1 MSTQRNILAA
11 ILIFGIFMLIPQ
23 YMELVGLLPDEEF
36 VGFVDAQTTS
46 EDKRQLEIDSSP
58 PVLAKKNS
66 LVSTETPEVLTIITP
81 LYSANISN
89 YGGGSITYYE
99 INEKKNQVQRYLGG
113 YDSLGVYSKTNNVV
127 LLHNVGRASDHCTPC
142 LSVKDEGVFKKHNQP
157 FSRKASLDII
167 NDVLE
172 VGVGEVKEIYYESEN
187 GVQKTL
193 IVDGDSY
200 SINHL
205 FDYDFKSADEVEV
218 SWTSGIFPSEP
229 SINSSLSYS
238 SDELSYSSAYAY
250 QNENLESITQSSQV
264 GLPKE
269 VFNEKTDWVA
279 IRTKFFGMVM
289 LADKKSSYAS
299 LSSENLLF
307 RGEDDVLPIYSANM
321 GGYPSRGTLDIKT
334 YLGPLDVDRIDL
346 LGDNKSVSSI
356 MNFGWS
362 IIQPFSRAVLWT
374 VKAIHNSLGINYGFV
389 LIIIAL
395 LMRIIT
401 GPLTKKSYESSAKMK
416 IVAPLQKKIQE
427 KYKNDPQ
434 RLQQEMGKLWKEHGV
449 NPVSGCLPML
459 IQWPILMSF
468 FIVFRSTIEFRG
480 ASFFGW
486 ISDLSQ
492 PDYLFALPFEIPL
505 YGGAVA
511 ILPILMGISMFLTM
525 KITMQATDDTQKTF
539 MYFMNVFFILIFNS
553 FPSGLTL
560 YYTIFNFLSYQQQL
574 SIKNSK

>member
-23 YMELVGLLPDEEF
+23 YMKMIGVVPEVEYDGGADTQTVDKAEPQLDIYSAAPDIPE
-36 VGFVDAQTTS
+36 
-46 EDKRQLEIDSSP
+46 KNHLNSSGG
-58 PVLAKKNS
+58 S
-66 LVSTETPEVLTIITP
+66 EVLTIITP
-81 LYSANISN
+81 LYEANISSHS
-89 YGGGSITYYE
+89 GGSIVYYKIHE
-99 INEKKNQVQRYLGG
+99 IKNQTQRYVGG
-113 YDSLGVYSKTNNVV
+113 YDSLGVYAKTNNVV
-127 LLHNVGRASDHCTPC
+127 LLHDVGHAPEYCAPC
-142 LSVKDEGVFKKHNQP
+142 LSVKDEGVLKKYNQA
-157 FSRKASLDII
+157 FSRKASLDIV
-167 NDVLE
+167 DGVLE
-172 VGVGEVKEIYYESEN
+172 VGVGEVKEIYYESD
-187 GVQKTL
+187 GVKKTL
-193 IVDGDSY
+193 IVDGDSF

-205 FDYDFKSADEVEV
+205 FDYDFKNADEVEV
-218 SWTSGIFPSEP
+218 AWTSGIFPSEP

-250 QNENLESITQSSQV
+250 QNESLESMTQSSQK
-264 GLPKE
+264 GLPTE
-269 VFNEKTDWVA
+269 VFSEKTDWVA

-289 LADKKSSYAS
+289 LADKKSNYAS
-299 LSSENLLF
+299 MSSENFLF
-307 RGEDDVLPIYSANM
+307 RGDDDVLPIYSAAM
-321 GGYPSRGTLDIKT
+321 GGYPSRGKLDVET

-374 VKAIHNSLGINYGFV
+374 VKTIHNSLGINYGFV
-389 LIIIAL
+389 LIIIAF
-395 LMRIIT
+395 LMRVIT
-401 GPLTKKSYESSAKMK
+401 GPLTRKSYESSAKMK
-416 IVAPLQKKIQE
+416 IVAPLQKKVQE

>member
-23 YMELVGLLPDEEF
+23 YMEMIGVVPEMEYNNDTGVQIVNQEEPQLDTYSAAPDISEKNHLHLP
-36 VGFVDAQTTS
+36 GAS
-46 EDKRQLEIDSSP
+46 EL
-58 PVLAKKNS
+58 
-66 LVSTETPEVLTIITP
+66 LTIITP
-81 LYSANISN
+81 LYKANVSSH
-89 YGGGSITYYE
+89 GGGSVVYYKIHE
-99 INEKKNQVQRYLGG
+99 TKNKAQRYVGG

-127 LLHNVGRASDHCTPC
+127 LLHDAGHTSDYCAPC
-142 LSVKDEGVFKKHNQP
+142 LSIKDEGVFKKYNQA
-157 FSRKASLDII
+157 FSRRASLDIVGG
-167 NDVLE
+167 VLE
-172 VGVGEVKEIYYESEN
+172 VGVGEVKEIYYESD
-187 GVQKTL
+187 GVKKTL
-193 IVDGDSY
+193 IVDGDSF

-205 FDYDFKSADEVEV
+205 FDYDFKNADEVEV
-218 SWTSGIFPSEP
+218 AWTSGIFPSEP

-250 QNENLESITQSSQV
+250 QNESLESMTQSSQM
-264 GLPKE
+264 GMPTE
-269 VFNEKTDWVA
+269 VFSEKTDWVA

-289 LADKKSSYAS
+289 LADKKSNYAS
-299 LSSENLLF
+299 LSSENFLF
-307 RGEDDVLPIYSANM
+307 RGDDDVLPIYSATM
-321 GGYPSRGTLDIKT
+321 GGYPSRGKLDVKT

-374 VKAIHNSLGINYGFV
+374 VKTIHNSFGINYGFV
-389 LIIIAL
+389 LIIIAF
-395 LMRIIT
+395 LMRVIT
-401 GPLTKKSYESSAKMK
+401 GPLTRKSYESSAKMK

-525 KITMQATDDTQKTF
+525 KITMQTTDDTQKTF

>member
-23 YMELVGLLPDEEF
+23 YMEMVGVIPEE
-36 VGFVDAQTTS
+36 VSIDDAGPQTVSQKEPQTDIYSAVPVDS
-46 EDKRQLEIDSSP
+46 EKKPLRSLEASEI
-58 PVLAKKNS
+58 
-66 LVSTETPEVLTIITP
+66 LTIITP
-81 LYSANISN
+81 LYKAKVSN
-89 YGGGSITYYE
+89 HGGGSIVYYE
-99 INEKKNQVQRYLGG
+99 IRETKNQTQRYVGS

-127 LLHNVGRASDHCTPC
+127 LLHDIGYTLDYCTPC
-142 LSVKDEGVFKKHNQP
+142 LSVKDDGVFKKHNQP
-157 FSRKASLDII
+157 FFRKTSLDIV
-167 NDVLE
+167 NGVLE
-172 VGVGEVKEIYYESEN
+172 VGMGEVKEIYYESD
-187 GVQKTL
+187 GVKKTL
-193 IVDGDSY
+193 IVNGDSF

-205 FDYDFKSADEVEV
+205 FDYDFKGTDEVEV
-218 SWTSGIFPSEP
+218 AWTSGVFPSEP
-229 SINSSLSYS
+229 SISSSLSYS

-250 QNENLESITQSSQV
+250 QKESLESITQNSQMD
-264 GLPKE
+264 LPAE
-269 VFNEKTDWVA
+269 VFNEKTDWVS

-289 LADKKSSYAS
+289 LADKKSNYAS
-299 LSSENLLF
+299 LSSKNFLF
-307 RGEDDVLPIYSANM
+307 RGNDDVLPIYSAGM
-321 GGYPSRGTLDIKT
+321 GGYPSRGKLDVKT

-346 LGDNKSVSSI
+346 LGENKSVSSI

-374 VKAIHNSLGINYGFV
+374 VKTIHNSLGINYGFV

-395 LMRIIT
+395 LMRVVT
-401 GPLTKKSYESSAKMK
+401 GPLTRKSYESSAKMK
-416 IVAPLQKKIQE
+416 VVAPLQKKVQE

-480 ASFFGW
+480 APFFGW

>member
-1 MSTQRNILAA
+1 M
-11 ILIFGIFMLIPQ
+11 
-23 YMELVGLLPDEEF
+23 VGLTPEEEH
-36 VGFVDAQTTS
+36 VEDAATTINQKDPKLNIYS
-46 EDKRQLEIDSSP
+46 DAP
-58 PVLAKKNS
+58 KN
-66 LVSTETPEVLTIITP
+66 LYENPITSTEKSETLTIITP
-81 LYSANISN
+81 LYKAKVSN
-89 YGGGSITYYE
+89 HSGGSIVYYE
-99 INEKKNQVQRYLGG
+99 IHETKNQIKKYVGG
-113 YDSLGVYSKTNNVV
+113 YDSKGAYSKNNNVV
-127 LLHNVGRASDHCTPC
+127 LLHNTEGASESCSPC
-142 LSVKDEGVFKKHNQP
+142 LSVKDEGVFKKLNQP
-157 FSRKASLDII
+157 FFRKASPDII
-167 NDVLE
+167 NGIIE
-172 VGVGEVKEIYYESEN
+172 VGKGDVKEIYYESL

-193 IVDGDSY
+193 IIDGNSY

-205 FDYDFKSADEVEV
+205 YDYDFESADEVEV
-218 SWTSGIFPSEP
+218 AWTSGLFPSEP

-238 SDELSYSSAYAY
+238 SDELTYSSAYAY
-250 QNENLESITQSSQV
+250 QDGSLESLTQSSQA
-264 GLPKE
+264 GLSPE
-269 VFNEKTDWVA
+269 VFNQKTDWVA

-289 LADKKSSYAS
+289 IPDKKSNYAS

-307 RGEDDVLPIYSANM
+307 RGDDDVLPLYSASM
-321 GGYPSRGTLDIKT
+321 GGYGSRGNLNITT

-346 LGDNKSVSSI
+346 LADNKSVSSI

-374 VKAIHNSLGINYGFV
+374 VKTIHNSLGVNYGFV
-389 LIIIAL
+389 LILIAL
-395 LMRIIT
+395 IMRVVT
-401 GPLTKKSYESSAKMK
+401 GPLTRKSYESSAKMK
-416 IVAPLQKKIQE
+416 VVAPLQKKIQE

-525 KITMQATDDTQKTF
+525 SITMQSTDDTQKTF

>member
-23 YMELVGLLPDEEF
+23 YMEMIGLTPEEEY
-36 VGFVDAQTTS
+36 VDDTAPKISQNDTKLSIYSDAPENLQEDHTS
-46 EDKRQLEIDSSP
+46 
-58 PVLAKKNS
+58 
-66 LVSTETPEVLTIITP
+66 STEKSETLTIITP
-81 LYSANISN
+81 LYKAKVSN
-89 YGGGSITYYE
+89 HGGGSIVYYE
-99 INEKKNQVQRYLGG
+99 IHETEDQIKKYVGG
-113 YDSLGVYSKTNNVV
+113 YDSQGAYSKDNNVV
-127 LLHNVGRASDHCTPC
+127 LLHNIEGASESCSPC
-142 LSVKDEGVFKKHNQP
+142 LSVKDEGVFKKRNQP
-157 FSRKASLDII
+157 FSRKASSDII
-167 NDVLE
+167 NGVIE
-172 VGVGEVKEIYYESEN
+172 VGKGDVKEIYYESF

-193 IVDGDSY
+193 IIDGDSY

-205 FDYDFKSADEVEV
+205 YDYDFENADEVEV
-218 SWTSGIFPSEP
+218 VWTSGLFPSEP
-229 SINSSLSYS
+229 SISSSLSYS
-238 SDELSYSSAYAY
+238 SDELTYSSAYAY
-250 QNENLESITQSSQV
+250 QNEELESLTQSSQSD
-264 GLPKE
+264 LSPE
-269 VFNEKTDWVA
+269 VFNQKTDWVA

-289 LADKKSSYAS
+289 IPDKKSNYAS
-299 LSSENLLF
+299 LSSKNFLF
-307 RGEDDVLPIYSANM
+307 RGNDDVLPLYSAGM
-321 GGYPSRGTLDIKT
+321 GGYGSRGNLNITT
-334 YLGPLDVDRIDL
+334 YLGPLDVDKIDL
-346 LGDNKSVSSI
+346 LAENKSVSSI

-374 VKAIHNSLGINYGFV
+374 VKIIHNSLGINYGFV
-389 LIIIAL
+389 LILIAL
-395 LMRIIT
+395 IMRVVT
-401 GPLTKKSYESSAKMK
+401 GPLTRKSYESSAKMK

-511 ILPILMGISMFLTM
+511 VLPILMGISMFLTM
-525 KITMQATDDTQKTF
+525 SITMQSTDDTQKTF

-560 YYTIFNFLSYQQQL
+560 YYTVFNFLSYQQQL

>member
-1 MSTQRNILAA
+1 MIGVAPEVEYDSDVETQTINQEESPLDKYIAA
-11 ILIFGIFMLIPQ
+11 
-23 YMELVGLLPDEEF
+23 PDVPE
-36 VGFVDAQTTS
+36 
-46 EDKRQLEIDSSP
+46 
-58 PVLAKKNS
+58 KKP
-66 LVSTETPEVLTIITP
+66 LHSTEVSEILTIITP
-81 LYSANISN
+81 LYKANISN
-89 YGGGSITYYE
+89 HGGGSVVYYE
-99 INEKKNQVQRYLGG
+99 IVETKNQTPRYVGG

-127 LLHNVGRASDHCTPC
+127 LLHDVGHTSNHCTPC
-142 LSVKDEGVFKKHNQP
+142 LSVKDEGVFKKHNQA
-157 FSRKASLDII
+157 FFRKASLDII
-167 NDVLE
+167 NGVLE
-172 VGVGEVKEIYYESEN
+172 VGVGEVKEIYYESES
-187 GVQKTL
+187 GVQKRL

-218 SWTSGIFPSEP
+218 VWDSGIFPSEP
-229 SINSSLSYS
+229 SISSSLSYS

-250 QNENLESITQSSQV
+250 QNDGLESITQSSQQ
-264 GLPKE
+264 GLQTE

-289 LADKKSSYAS
+289 LADKKSNYAS
-299 LSSENLLF
+299 LSSENFLF
-307 RGEDDVLPIYSANM
+307 RGEDDILPIYSASM
-321 GGYPSRGTLDIKT
+321 GGYPSRGKLDVKT
-334 YLGPLDVDRIDL
+334 YLGPLDVDRIDM
-346 LGDNKSVSSI
+346 LGEDKSVSSI

-374 VKAIHNSLGINYGFV
+374 VKTIHNSLGINYGFV

-416 IVAPLQKKIQE
+416 VVAPLQKKIQE

-539 MYFMNVFFILIFNS
+539 MYFMNFFFILIFNS

>member
-1 MSTQRNILAA
+1 M
-11 ILIFGIFMLIPQ
+11 
-23 YMELVGLLPDEEF
+23 
-36 VGFVDAQTTS
+36 
-46 EDKRQLEIDSSP
+46 
-58 PVLAKKNS
+58 
-66 LVSTETPEVLTIITP
+66 
-81 LYSANISN
+81 
-89 YGGGSITYYE
+89 
-99 INEKKNQVQRYLGG
+99 
-113 YDSLGVYSKTNNVV
+113 
-127 LLHNVGRASDHCTPC
+127 
-142 LSVKDEGVFKKHNQP
+142 
-157 FSRKASLDII
+157 
-167 NDVLE
+167 
-172 VGVGEVKEIYYESEN
+172 
-187 GVQKTL
+187 
-193 IVDGDSY
+193 
-200 SINHL
+200 
-205 FDYDFKSADEVEV
+205 
-218 SWTSGIFPSEP
+218 
-229 SINSSLSYS
+229 
-238 SDELSYSSAYAY
+238 
-250 QNENLESITQSSQV
+250 
-264 GLPKE
+264 GLPAE

-279 IRTKFFGMVM
+279 IRTKIFGMVM
-289 LADKKSSYAS
+289 LADKKSNYAS
-299 LSSENLLF
+299 LSSENFLF
-307 RGEDDVLPIYSANM
+307 RGDDDVLPIYSAGM
-321 GGYPSRGTLDIKT
+321 GGYPSRGQLNVTT

-346 LGDNKSVSSI
+346 LGQDRSVSSI

-374 VKAIHNSLGINYGFV
+374 VKTIHNSLGINYGFV

-395 LMRIIT
+395 LMRVIT
-401 GPLTKKSYESSAKMK
+401 GPLTRKSYESSAKMK
-416 IVAPLQKKIQE
+416 IVAPLQKKVQE

-492 PDYLFALPFEIPL
+492 PDYLFALPFDIPL

-560 YYTIFNFLSYQQQL
+560 YYTVFNFLSYQQQL

>member
-23 YMELVGLLPDEEF
+23 YMEMIGVVPEIEYDDGAGTQMVSQAGPQVDSYNATPSIPEKNHLHSEGL
-36 VGFVDAQTTS
+36 S
-46 EDKRQLEIDSSP
+46 EI
-58 PVLAKKNS
+58 
-66 LVSTETPEVLTIITP
+66 LTIITP
-81 LYSANISN
+81 LYKANISSH
-89 YGGGSITYYE
+89 GGGSVIYYKIHE
-99 INEKKNQVQRYLGG
+99 TKNQIQRYVGG
-113 YDSLGVYSKTNNVV
+113 YDSLGVYSKANNVV
-127 LLHNVGRASDHCTPC
+127 LLHDIGHTSDYCAPC

-157 FSRKASLDII
+157 FSRKTSVDII
-167 NDVLE
+167 NGVLE
-172 VGVGEVKEIYYESEN
+172 VGEGEIKEIHYESD
-187 GVQKTL
+187 GVQKKL
-193 IVDGDSY
+193 IVDGSSY
-200 SINHL
+200 SINHS

-218 SWTSGIFPSEP
+218 AWTSGVFPSEP

-250 QNENLESITQSSQV
+250 QNENLESITQNSQV
-264 GLPKE
+264 GLPTE

-289 LADKKSSYAS
+289 LTDKKSDYAS
-299 LSSENLLF
+299 LSSENFLF
-307 RGEDDVLPIYSANM
+307 RGDDDVLPIYSAGM
-321 GGYPSRGTLDIKT
+321 GGYPSRGKLNVTT

-346 LGDNKSVSSI
+346 LGLDKSVSSI

-374 VKAIHNSLGINYGFV
+374 VKTIHNSLGINYGFV
-389 LIIIAL
+389 LIIIAF
-395 LMRIIT
+395 LMRVIT

-416 IVAPLQKKIQE
+416 VVAPLQKKVQE

-492 PDYLFALPFEIPL
+492 PDYLFALPFNIPL

>member
-23 YMELVGLLPDEEF
+23 YMEMIGVVPEMEYNNDTGVQIVNQEEPQLDTYSAAPDISEKNHLHLP
-36 VGFVDAQTTS
+36 GAS
-46 EDKRQLEIDSSP
+46 EL
-58 PVLAKKNS
+58 
-66 LVSTETPEVLTIITP
+66 LTIITP
-81 LYSANISN
+81 LYKANVSSH
-89 YGGGSITYYE
+89 GGGSVVYYKIHE
-99 INEKKNQVQRYLGG
+99 TKNKAQRYVGG

-127 LLHNVGRASDHCTPC
+127 LLHDAGHTSDYCAPC
-142 LSVKDEGVFKKHNQP
+142 LSIKDEGVFKKYNQA
-157 FSRKASLDII
+157 FSRRASLDIVGG
-167 NDVLE
+167 VLE
-172 VGVGEVKEIYYESEN
+172 VGVGEVKEIYYESD
-187 GVQKTL
+187 GVKKTL
-193 IVDGDSY
+193 IVDGDSF

-205 FDYDFKSADEVEV
+205 FDYDFKNADEVEV
-218 SWTSGIFPSEP
+218 AWTSGIFPSEP

-250 QNENLESITQSSQV
+250 QNESLESMTQSSQM
-264 GLPKE
+264 GMPTE
-269 VFNEKTDWVA
+269 VFSEKTDWVA

-289 LADKKSSYAS
+289 LTDKKSNYAS
-299 LSSENLLF
+299 LSSENFLF
-307 RGEDDVLPIYSANM
+307 RGDDDVLPIYSATM
-321 GGYPSRGTLDIKT
+321 GGYPSRGKLDVKT

-374 VKAIHNSLGINYGFV
+374 VKTIHNSFGINYGFV
-389 LIIIAL
+389 LIIIAF
-395 LMRIIT
+395 LMRVIT
-401 GPLTKKSYESSAKMK
+401 GPLTRKSYESSAKMK

>member
-23 YMELVGLLPDEEF
+23 YMEMVGVIPEENSVGVVSPKPTGEEKPLLDIYGSAP
-36 VGFVDAQTTS
+36 VA
-46 EDKRQLEIDSSP
+46 LE
-58 PVLAKKNS
+58 KNP
-66 LVSTETPEVLTIITP
+66 LLSTEASEVLTIITP
-81 LYSANISN
+81 LYKANISN
-89 YGGGSITYYE
+89 HGGGSVVYYKIHE
-99 INEKKNQVQRYLGG
+99 TKNQTQRYVGG
-113 YDSLGVYSKTNNVV
+113 YDSLGVYSKANNVV
-127 LLHNVGRASDHCTPC
+127 LLHDVGHTSDHCAPC
-142 LSVKDEGVFKKHNQP
+142 LSVKDEGVFKKHNQA

-167 NDVLE
+167 NGVLE
-172 VGVGEVKEIYYESEN
+172 VGVGEVKEIYYESE

-193 IVDGDSY
+193 IVDGDSF

-205 FDYDFKSADEVEV
+205 FDYDFKRADEVEV
-218 SWTSGIFPSEP
+218 AWTSGIFPSEP
-229 SINSSLSYS
+229 SINSSSSYS

-250 QNENLESITQSSQV
+250 QNESLESITQSSQV
-264 GLPKE
+264 GLPPE

-289 LADKKSSYAS
+289 LANKKSNYAS
-299 LSSENLLF
+299 LSSENFLF
-307 RGEDDVLPIYSANM
+307 RGEDDILPIYSASM
-321 GGYPSRGTLDIKT
+321 GGYPSRGKLDIKT

-346 LGDNKSVSSI
+346 LGEDKSVSSI

-374 VKAIHNSLGINYGFV
+374 VKTIHNSLGINYGFV

-401 GPLTKKSYESSAKMK
+401 GPLTRKSYESSAKMK
-416 IVAPLQKKIQE
+416 VVAPLQKKVQE

>member
-23 YMELVGLLPDEEF
+23 YMEMIGVVPEMEYDDGNGSQIVSQTGPQ
-36 VGFVDAQTTS
+36 VDTYSATPSVPEKNHLHSAGVS
-46 EDKRQLEIDSSP
+46 EI
-58 PVLAKKNS
+58 
-66 LVSTETPEVLTIITP
+66 LTIITP
-81 LYSANISN
+81 LYKANISS
-89 YGGGSITYYE
+89 YGGGSVVYYKIHE
-99 INEKKNQVQRYLGG
+99 TKNQTQRYVGG
-113 YDSLGVYSKTNNVV
+113 YDSLGVYSKANNVV
-127 LLHNVGRASDHCTPC
+127 LLHDIGHTSDYCAPC
-142 LSVKDEGVFKKHNQP
+142 LSVKDEGVFKKHNQA
-157 FSRKASLDII
+157 FSRKTSIDII
-167 NDVLE
+167 NGVLE
-172 VGVGEVKEIYYESEN
+172 VGEGEVKEIHYESD
-187 GVQKTL
+187 GVQKKL
-193 IVDGDSY
+193 IIDGDSY
-200 SINHL
+200 SINHF

-218 SWTSGIFPSEP
+218 AWTSGVFPSEP

-238 SDELSYSSAYAY
+238 ADELSYSSAYAY
-250 QNENLESITQSSQV
+250 QNESLESITQNSQV
-264 GLPKE
+264 GLPAE

-279 IRTKFFGMVM
+279 IRTKFFGMIM
-289 LADKKSSYAS
+289 LTDKKSNYAS
-299 LSSENLLF
+299 LSSENFLF
-307 RGEDDVLPIYSANM
+307 RGDDDVLPIYSAGM
-321 GGYPSRGTLDIKT
+321 GGYPSRGQLNVTT

-346 LGDNKSVSSI
+346 LGQDKSVSSI

-374 VKAIHNSLGINYGFV
+374 VKTIHNSLGINYGFV

-395 LMRIIT
+395 LMRVIT
-401 GPLTKKSYESSAKMK
+401 GPLTRKSYESSAKMK
-416 IVAPLQKKIQE
+416 IVAPLQKKVQE

-492 PDYLFALPFEIPL
+492 PDYLFALPFDIPL

>member
-23 YMELVGLLPDEEF
+23 YMEMVGVIPEEEYDS
-36 VGFVDAQTTS
+36 GAGAQTTS
-46 EDKRQLEIDSSP
+46 QEGSQLDAYNAP
-58 PVLAKKNS
+58 PVVPEKNS
-66 LVSTETPEVLTIITP
+66 LYSTGASEILTIITP
-81 LYSANISN
+81 LYKANISN
-89 YGGGSITYYE
+89 HGGGSVVYYK
-99 INEKKNQVQRYLGG
+99 ILEKKNQTQRYVGG

-127 LLHNVGRASDHCTPC
+127 LLHDVRRASDYCAPC
-142 LSVKDEGVFKKHNQP
+142 LSIKDEGVFKKHNQA

-167 NDVLE
+167 NGVLE
-172 VGVGEVKEIYYESEN
+172 VGVGEVKEIYYESN

-193 IVDGDSY
+193 IVDGDSF

-218 SWTSGIFPSEP
+218 AWTSGIFPSEP

-250 QNENLESITQSSQV
+250 QSESLESITQSSQV

-289 LADKKSSYAS
+289 LADKKSNYAS
-299 LSSENLLF
+299 LSSENFLF
-307 RGEDDVLPIYSANM
+307 RGDDDILPVYSASM
-321 GGYPSRGTLDIKT
+321 GGYPSRGKLNVKT

-346 LGDNKSVSSI
+346 LGEDKSVASI

-374 VKAIHNSLGINYGFV
+374 VKTIHNSFGINYGFV

-401 GPLTKKSYESSAKMK
+401 GPLTRKSYESSAKMK
-416 IVAPLQKKIQE
+416 VVAPLQKKVQE

-539 MYFMNVFFILIFNS
+539 MYFMNFFFILIFNS